1 MATIG
6 LLCGSKERGRTGP
19 PSGRVSTVRVC
30 GPKGERDVRR
40 TVTTGG
46 SFGMAVDSRYIIRG
60 GAARAEPW
68 IVKAFSFR

>member
-1 MATIG
+1 
-6 LLCGSKERGRTGP
+6 
-19 PSGRVSTVRVC
+19 VC

-68 IVKAFSFR
+68 IVKAFLFR

>member
-1 MATIG
+1 MATTG

-19 PSGRVSTVRVC
+19 SGRVSTVRVR

-68 IVKAFSFR
+68 IVKALSFR